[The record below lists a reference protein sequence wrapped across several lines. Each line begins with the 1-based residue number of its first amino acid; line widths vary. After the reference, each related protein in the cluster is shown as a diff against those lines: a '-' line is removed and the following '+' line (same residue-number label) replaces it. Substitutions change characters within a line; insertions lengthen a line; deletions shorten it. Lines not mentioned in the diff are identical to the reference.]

1 VSPAAPLPAAVVILQ
16 RAGKVYWLRRADGLA
31 FLGGFW
37 AFPGGRQ
44 DPDDATLRHTAARE
58 LAEETGV
65 ILPPDDRFVDV
76 GETVT
81 PEWAPIRFAARYYLV
96 TLPEGIEPAPATREH
111 SAGEWTTPAE
121 AAARMARGERLTSP
135 VVADAMRASSF
146 GPDALRAAAAANDPS
161 PLWALAPGVR
171 VIALRTPTIPPAT
184 HTNCYVV
191 GDDEVVVI
199 DPASPY
205 PEEQAIL
212 DRALAGRRVREIW
225 LTHHHVDHVG
235 GAVHLAERLGVGI
248 AAHPITA
255 GLVRFPV
262 ARAIHD
268 GEVTG
273 RLRAIFTPGH
283 APGHLCFLDEPTGFL
298 VAGDMVAGIGTIIV
312 DPDEGDMQEYLA
324 SLARM
329 RSLAPRALLPAHGPT
344 LADPPAKLDEY
355 TAHRLKREAL
365 VLAALRARAAA
376 TARELVPDVY
386 QDVAPAIYPLAERSL
401 LAHLVKLEREGTAA
415 RTDGGWRAT

>member
-1 VSPAAPLPAAVVILQ
+1 MRSGSL
-16 RAGKVYWLRRADGLA
+16 
-31 FLGGFW
+31 
-37 AFPGGRQ
+37 
-44 DPDDATLRHTAARE
+44 
-58 LAEETGV
+58 
-65 ILPPDDRFVDV
+65 
-76 GETVT
+76 
-81 PEWAPIRFAARYYLV
+81 
-96 TLPEGIEPAPATREH
+96 
-111 SAGEWTTPAE
+111 
-121 AAARMARGERLTSP
+121 
-135 VVADAMRASSF
+135 ADAMRASQE
-146 GPDALRAAAAANDPS
+146 GPEALRAAAAAADPS

-184 HTNCYVV
+184 HTNCYVI
-191 GDDEVVVI
+191 GSESDGVVVI

-212 DRALAGRRVREIW
+212 DRALAGLRVREIW

-235 GAVHLAERLGVGI
+235 GVVHLAERLGVGV
-248 AAHPITA
+248 AAPPITTE
-255 GLVRFPV
+255 LVRFPV
-262 ARAIHD
+262 TRAIHD
-268 GEVTG
+268 GEVAG

-298 VAGDMVAGIGTIIV
+298 VAGDMVAGLGTIIV

-329 RSLAPRALLPAHGPT
+329 KALEPRALLPAHGPT

-365 VLAALRARAAA
+365 VLAALKARQAA

-401 LAHLVKLEREGTAA
+401 LAHLIKLEREGNAA
-415 RTDGGWRAT
+415 RTDVEHLRAAVRSRRPRRARSALRWAVADGAA